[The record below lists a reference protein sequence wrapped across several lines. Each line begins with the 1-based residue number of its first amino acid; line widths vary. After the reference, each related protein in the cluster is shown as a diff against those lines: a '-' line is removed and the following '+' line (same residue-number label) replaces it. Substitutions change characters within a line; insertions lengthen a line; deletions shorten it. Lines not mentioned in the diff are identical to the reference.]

1 MKGMTSGEITAG
13 ETSPPVPDFPHAPA
27 GWSVAEV
34 AAAAAT
40 DGLDLGSD
48 HWEVV
53 HALQEYFARHE
64 DQPVNT
70 RELHDA
76 LDEKFHAKGG
86 LKYLYTLFPG
96 GPIAQGCLIAGL
108 EPPAGSL
115 DTGFGSVQ

>member
-1 MKGMTSGEITAG
+1 MKGWTSDEPTTGGTSQATA
-13 ETSPPVPDFPHAPA
+13 DFPHAPA
-27 GWSVAEV
+27 GWSVTEV
-34 AAAAAT
+34 TSTAASE
-40 DGLDLGSD
+40 GLELGRD

-64 DQPVNT
+64 SQAINT

-76 LDEKFHAKGG
+76 LDERFHTQGG

-96 GPIAQGCLIAGL
+96 GPVAQGCRIAGL

-115 DTGFGSVQ
+115 DEGFGSVQ